1 MLSLSKHFYRH
12 SKYDYW
18 HDRDASTL
26 LSITF
31 FVEFPILQSMKR
43 FLSLAIALLLSATAR
58 AQTPLTI
65 PKPVAAA
72 LEQVQPEAIKAH
84 IVYLADDRLLGR
96 KAGTPGYQ
104 LAVDYVTEQ
113 LKMLGVQPAG
123 EAGTFI
129 QKVRLR
135 RAFLAPGATFVA
147 RERQG
152 TSLALVAGQDYVLYP
167 SPELPATRVVDAPL
181 AFAGFGISAPELGYD
196 DYAGLDVKGKVVMI
210 VRGAP
215 RTFAPTVASAS
226 QDLAGLLKTATN
238 HGAVGLLLAS
248 THVGALPGL
257 KNGTY
262 SVLGNDGKIV
272 VSRTFA
278 PGSRQQLYGAVSA
291 GTLQRFLQT
300 AGLDT
305 AQVFAAMR
313 SGKPA
318 SKGLKTIISATAQ
331 STYEDIESYNVVGKV
346 VGSDAKLRD
355 EYVVHSAHLD
365 HLGVGAPVLGDS
377 IYNGAHDN
385 ASGVACVLEIAKIY
399 SQLKEKPKRTILFAF
414 MTGEELGLLGSSAF
428 TAYPTVPKDE
438 IVADINMDMPTLIA
452 PLLSVVALGAP
463 HSTLLKPVQRACAY
477 MNITLEN
484 DPEPEQNRFIRSDQY
499 SFVTAGI
506 PALHLKYGNKTAD
519 GRNNLS
525 EEVQK
530 WRAVTYH
537 KPQDDING
545 RFDFEAGKKYVQL
558 CFLVGYQVAQEPTR
572 PRWNKGDFFGQRY
585 GRR

>member
-1 MLSLSKHFYRH
+1 MKSFLTLVTALFI
-12 SKYDYW
+12 
-18 HDRDASTL
+18 ST
-26 LSITF
+26 
-31 FVEFPILQSMKR
+31 V
-43 FLSLAIALLLSATAR
+43 
-58 AQTPLTI
+58 AQAQAPLTV

-72 LEQVQPEAIKAH
+72 LEQVQPEVIRAH
-84 IVYLADDRLLGR
+84 IAYLADDRLLGR

-113 LKMLGVQPAG
+113 LKTLGVQPAG
-123 EAGTFI
+123 EGGTFI

-135 RAFLAPGATFVA
+135 RAFLKPGATFMA
-147 RERQG
+147 REWQG
-152 TSLALVAGQDYVLYP
+152 TTLQLVAGQDYVVYP
-167 SPELPATRVVDAPL
+167 NPELPITRVTDAPL

-196 DYAGLDVKGKVVMI
+196 DYAGLDVQGKVVMI

-215 RTFAPTVASAS
+215 RTFASTVASAS
-226 QDLAGLLKTATN
+226 QDLAGLLKAAIN
-238 HGAVGLLLAS
+238 HGAVGLILAS
-248 THVGALPGL
+248 AHAGALPNL

-262 SVLGNDGKIV
+262 SVLGADGKIA

-278 PGSRQQLYGAVSA
+278 PGSRQQFYGAVSA
-291 GTLQRFLQT
+291 ATLQRFLQT

-305 AQVFAAMR
+305 TQVFAAMR
-313 SGKPA
+313 SGKPS
-318 SKGLKTIISATAQ
+318 SKDLKTTISATAQ
-331 STYEDIESYNVVGKV
+331 ATYEDIESYNVVGRFE
-346 VGSDAKLRD
+346 GSDAKLRT

-365 HLGVGAPVLGDS
+365 HLGVGAPVQGDS

-399 SQLKEKPKRTILFAF
+399 SQLKDKPKRSMLFVF
-414 MTGEELGLLGSSAF
+414 MTGEELGLLGSAAF
-428 TAYPTVPKDE
+428 AAYPTVPRAE
-438 IVADINMDMPTLIA
+438 IVADINMDMPTIIA

-463 HSTLLKPVQRACAY
+463 HSTLLKPVQRACTY
-477 MNITLEN
+477 MSIALEN

-537 KPQDDING
+537 KPQDDVNG

-558 CFLVGYQVAQEPTR
+558 CFLVGYQVAQESAR

-585 GRR
+585 GQR

>member
-1 MLSLSKHFYRH
+1 MKI
-12 SKYDYW
+12 
-18 HDRDASTL
+18 L
-26 LSITF
+26 LA
-31 FVEFPILQSMKR
+31 
-43 FLSLAIALLLSATAR
+43 LAAALLLSPA
-58 AQTPLTI
+58 AQAQALLTV

-84 IVYLADDRLLGR
+84 IAYLADDRLLGR

-104 LAVDYVTEQ
+104 MAVDYVTQQ
-113 LKMLGVQPAG
+113 LKTLGVQPAG
-123 EAGTFI
+123 EGGTFI

-135 RAFLAPGATFVA
+135 RAFLKPGATFVA
-147 RERQG
+147 REWQG
-152 TSLALVAGQDYVLYP
+152 STLQLVAGQDYVVYP
-167 SPELPATRVVDAPL
+167 SPELPITRVVDAPL

-215 RTFAPTVASAS
+215 RTFAATVASAS
-226 QDLAGLLKTATN
+226 QDLAGLLKAAIN
-238 HGAVGLLLAS
+238 HGAVGLIVAS
-248 THVGALPGL
+248 AHAGNLPDL
-257 KNGTY
+257 QNGTY
-262 SVLGNDGKIV
+262 SVLGADGKIA

-278 PGSRQQLYGAVSA
+278 PGSKQQFYGAVSA
-291 GTLQRFLQT
+291 ATLQRFLQT
-300 AGLDT
+300 AELDT
-305 AQVFAAMR
+305 TQVFAAMR

-318 SKGLKTIISATAQ
+318 SKGLRATITATMQ
-331 STYEDIESYNVVGKV
+331 STYQDIESANVVGML
-346 VGSDAKLRD
+346 VGSDAKLRN

-365 HLGVGAPVLGDS
+365 HLGVTAPVLGDS
-377 IYNGAHDN
+377 INNGAHDN

-399 SQLKEKPKRTILFAF
+399 SQLKEKPKRTMLFAF
-414 MTGEELGLLGSSAF
+414 MTGEELGLLGSAAF
-428 TAYPTVPKDE
+428 TAYPTVPKSE
-438 IVADINMDMPTLIA
+438 IVADINMDMPTIIA

-477 MNITLEN
+477 MGIALET

-519 GRNNLS
+519 GKNNLS

-558 CFLVGYQVAQEPTR
+558 CFLVGYQVAQEVAR
-572 PRWNKGDFFGQRY
+572 PQWNRGDFFGQRY
-585 GRR
+585 GKR

>member
-1 MLSLSKHFYRH
+1 MKSFLALS
-12 SKYDYW
+12 
-18 HDRDASTL
+18 T
-26 LSITF
+26 
-31 FVEFPILQSMKR
+31 
-43 FLSLAIALLLSATAR
+43 ALLLSAA
-58 AQTPLTI
+58 AQAQAPLTV
-65 PKPVAAA
+65 PAPVKQA

-84 IVYLADDRLLGR
+84 IAYLADDRLLGR

-104 LAVDYVTEQ
+104 MAVDYVTGQ
-113 LKMLGVQPAG
+113 LKTLGVQPAG
-123 EAGTFI
+123 EGGTYI

-135 RAFLAPGATFVA
+135 RAFLRPGATFAA
-147 RERQG
+147 REWQG
-152 TSLALVAGQDYVLYP
+152 TTLALADGQDYVLYP
-167 SPELPATRVVDAPL
+167 SPELAATRVTDAPL
-181 AFAGFGISAPELGYD
+181 AFAGYGISAPELGYD
-196 DYAGLDVKGKVVMI
+196 DYAGLDVKGKVVVI

-215 RTFAPTVASAS
+215 RTFASTVASAS
-226 QDLAGLLKTATN
+226 QDLAGLLKAAIN

-248 THVGALPGL
+248 AHAGPLPNL
-257 KNGTY
+257 KTGTY
-262 SVLGNDGKIV
+262 SVLGADGKIS

-278 PGSRQQLYGAVSA
+278 AGSKQQLYGAVSA
-291 GTLQRFLQT
+291 ATLQRFLQT
-300 AGLDT
+300 AELDT
-305 AQVFAAMR
+305 ARVFAAMR

-318 SKGLKTIISATAQ
+318 SKGLRTTITATMQ
-331 STYEDIESYNVVGKV
+331 STHQDIESYNVVGMLL
-346 VGSDAKLRD
+346 GSDARLRN

-365 HLGVGAPVLGDS
+365 HLGVTAPVQGDS
-377 IYNGAHDN
+377 INNGAHDN

-399 SQLKEKPKRTILFAF
+399 SQLKEKPKRTMLFAF
-414 MTGEELGLLGSSAF
+414 MTGEELGLLGSAAF
-428 TAYPTVPKDE
+428 AAYPTVPKAN

-463 HSTLLKPVQRACAY
+463 HSTLLKPVQRASAY
-477 MNITLEN
+477 LNITLEN

-519 GRNNLS
+519 GKNNLS

-558 CFLVGYQVAQEPTR
+558 CFLVGYQVAQDAAR
-572 PRWNKGDFFGQRY
+572 PQWNRGDFFGQRY
-585 GRR
+585 GKK